1 MLKCDIIANITNERT
16 LNMPKCIVVVCASEA
31 IVGDFLRRPGFPLAT

>member
-16 LNMPKCIVVVCASEA
+16 LNMPKCIVVCASEA